1 VIGWIRLIKGF
12 NYSLV
17 RMSVDEGYD
26 EGQSGS
32 DEELETIRQRK
43 MQELQRQIEEER
55 KRQELAAQRRAVLRA
70 ILTPEARERLDNL
83 RVVRPELVDALEQQL
98 ITLAQSGKV
107 RVPITDEDLKRILE
121 TIYKQTH
128 REFRIRY
135 R

>member
-1 VIGWIRLIKGF
+1 MIGWIRLIKGF

-26 EGQSGS
+26 EGQSGG
-32 DEELETIRQRK
+32 DEEIEAIRQRK

-55 KRQELAAQRRAVLRA
+55 RRQELAAQRRAVLRA

>member
-1 VIGWIRLIKGF
+1 MSIDD
-12 NYSLV
+12 NYEETGGDQE
-17 RMSVDEGYD
+17 MSED
-26 EGQSGS
+26 
-32 DEELETIRQRK
+32 ELEAIRQRK
-43 MQELQRQIEEER
+43 IQELQKQIEEEK

-83 RVVRPELVDALEQQL
+83 RVVKPELVDALEQQL
-98 ITLAQSGKV
+98 IALAQSGRIK
-107 RVPITDEDLKRILE
+107 VPITDEDLKKILE

>member
-26 EGQSGS
+26 EGQSGG

-55 KRQELAAQRRAVLRA
+55 RRQELAAQRRAVLRA

-83 RVVRPELVDALEQQL
+83 RVVRPELVEALEQQL

>member
-26 EGQSGS
+26 EGQSGG
-32 DEELETIRQRK
+32 DEEIEAIRQRK

-55 KRQELAAQRRAVLRA
+55 RRQELAAQRRAVLRA

-83 RVVRPELVDALEQQL
+83 RVVRPELVEALEQQL

>member
-1 VIGWIRLIKGF
+1 MIGWIRLIKGF

-26 EGQSGS
+26 EEQSGG
-32 DEELETIRQRK
+32 DEEIEAIRQRK
-43 MQELQRQIEEER
+43 MRELQRQIEEER
-55 KRQELAAQRRAVLRA
+55 RRQELAAQRRAVLRA

-83 RVVRPELVDALEQQL
+83 RVVKPELVEALEQQL

>member
-1 VIGWIRLIKGF
+1 
-12 NYSLV
+12 
-17 RMSVDEGYD
+17 MSIDENYD
-26 EGQSGS
+26 EETGGEQEMSE
-32 DEELETIRQRK
+32 DELEAIRQRK
-43 MQELQRQIEEER
+43 LQELQKQIEEER
-55 KRQELAAQRRAVLRA
+55 RRQELAAQRRAVLRV

-83 RVVRPELVDALEQQL
+83 RVVKPELVEALEQQL
-98 ITLAQSGKV
+98 IALAQSGKI

>member
-1 VIGWIRLIKGF
+1 
-12 NYSLV
+12 
-17 RMSVDEGYD
+17 MSIDENYD
-26 EGQSGS
+26 EEVGGNQEVSE
-32 DEELETIRQRK
+32 DELETIRQRK
-43 MQELQRQIEEER
+43 LQELQKQIEEER
-55 KRQELAAQRRAVLRA
+55 KRQELAAQRRAVLRV

-83 RVVRPELVDALEQQL
+83 RVVKPELVEALEQQL
-98 ITLAQSGKV
+98 IALAQSGKI

>member
-1 VIGWIRLIKGF
+1 
-12 NYSLV
+12 
-17 RMSVDEGYD
+17 MSED
-26 EGQSGS
+26 
-32 DEELETIRQRK
+32 ELEAIRQRK
-43 MQELQRQIEEER
+43 LQELQRQIEEER
-55 KRQELAAQRRAVLRA
+55 KRQELAAQRRAVLRV

-83 RVVRPELVDALEQQL
+83 RVVKPELVEALEQQL
-98 ITLAQSGKV
+98 ITLAQSGRI

>member
-1 VIGWIRLIKGF
+1 
-12 NYSLV
+12 
-17 RMSVDEGYD
+17 MSVDEGYD
-26 EGQSGS
+26 EEQSGG
-32 DEELETIRQRK
+32 DEEIEAIRQRK

-55 KRQELAAQRRAVLRA
+55 RRQELAAQRRAVLRA

-83 RVVRPELVDALEQQL
+83 RIVRPELVEALEQQL
-98 ITLAQSGKV
+98 IALAQSGKV

>member
-26 EGQSGS
+26 EGQSGG
-32 DEELETIRQRK
+32 DEEIEAIRQRK

-55 KRQELAAQRRAVLRA
+55 RRQELAAQRRAVLRA

>member
-1 VIGWIRLIKGF
+1 MIGWIRLIKGF

>member
-1 VIGWIRLIKGF
+1 MIGWIRLIKGF

-26 EGQSGS
+26 EGQSGG
-32 DEELETIRQRK
+32 DEEIEAIRQRK

-55 KRQELAAQRRAVLRA
+55 RRQELAAQRRAVLRA

-98 ITLAQSGKV
+98 IALAQSGKV

>member
-1 VIGWIRLIKGF
+1 
-12 NYSLV
+12 
-17 RMSVDEGYD
+17 MSVNEGYD
-26 EGQSGS
+26 EEQSGG
-32 DEELETIRQRK
+32 DEEIEAIRQRK

-55 KRQELAAQRRAVLRA
+55 RRQELAAQRRAVLRT

-83 RVVRPELVDALEQQL
+83 RIVRPELVETLEQQL